1 MGFKIAGLDLKR
13 VEPVPG
19 TRITDQQV
27 FLYMNHRKHHSQVL
41 AAAKAGLSERSA
53 RRIEDAGTL
62 PSQTPRRYWRSRT
75 DPFAHV
81 WDNEV
86 VPLLQNAPTLMAIT
100 VLRKLQDDHPGSF
113 AQGVLRTLQRRI
125 RHWRALEGPSK
136 EVFFPQVYAPGHRGL
151 SDFTTL
157 GELRITLAGAP
168 FAHRLY
174 HFVLAFSR
182 WEYAEVLESGESFEA
197 LSKGLQNAVWQAGGA
212 PQEHRTDSL
221 SAAFKNLTEEADFTA
236 RYTAL
241 LAHYGMTGTRNNRGL
256 SHENGSVESAHRY
269 LKEALEQALLLRG
282 HRDFDDRAA
291 YDTFVRE
298 IVMRRNR
305 RVAGAFRLEREQ
317 LQDLPT
323 RRTTDFVEDEAR
335 VTRCGTFTVR
345 TILYSA
351 PSRLIGQR
359 LKVRLYSDRLECY
372 LAGAWVLTVARGVP
386 APGLRRG
393 RQLDYRH
400 FIDSLKRKPQAF
412 KGLAFRDALF
422 PREAYRRMWEQLESQ
437 LTQRHAC
444 QTIVALL
451 EMAARD
457 GVEAVLATRLEA
469 LLLAG
474 ELPDIKRLRE
484 EFAPRVLE
492 LPHVTVELPA
502 VSRYDALLPSAQL
515 ALAVAA

>member
-1 MGFKIAGLDLKR
+1 
-13 VEPVPG
+13 
-19 TRITDQQV
+19 
-27 FLYMNHRKHHSQVL
+27 MNIRQNKSQEL
-41 AAAKAGLSERSA
+41 AAAKAGISERSA
-53 RRIEDAGTL
+53 RRLEGAVTL
-62 PSQTPRRYWRSRT
+62 PSQKPRRYWRSRT
-75 DPFAHV
+75 NPFAQI
-81 WDNEV
+81 WDSEV
-86 VPLLQNAPTLMAIT
+86 VPLLKRAPTLMAIT
-100 VLRKLQDDHPGSF
+100 LLRKLQDDHPDSF
-113 AQGVLRTLQRRI
+113 PDGVLRTLQRHI
-125 RHWRALEGPSK
+125 RQWRALEGPPK
-136 EVFFPQVYAPGHRGL
+136 EVFFPQVYAPGVRGL
-151 SDFTTL
+151 SDFTTM
-157 GELRITLAGAP
+157 GELRITLADAP
-168 FAHRLY
+168 FVHRLY

-182 WEYAEVLESGESFEA
+182 WEHVEVVDSGESFEA
-197 LSKGLQNAVWQAGGA
+197 LSKGLQNALWQAGGA

-221 SAAFKNLTEEADFTA
+221 SAAFKNLTEEADFTV

-282 HRDFDDRAA
+282 HRDFADRPA
-291 YDTFVRE
+291 YDAFVRE
-298 IVMRRNR
+298 VVMRRNR
-305 RVAGAFRLEREQ
+305 RVAAAFRLEREQ
-317 LQDLPT
+317 LQALPT

-345 TILYSA
+345 AILYSA
-351 PSRLIGQR
+351 PSRLIGHR

-372 LAGAWVLTVARGVP
+372 LSGALVLTLARGSR
-386 APGLRRG
+386 APGHSRG

-400 FIDSLKRKPQAF
+400 FIESLKRKPQAF

-422 PREAYRRMWEQLESQ
+422 PRDAYRRMWEQLESK

-457 GVEAVLATRLEA
+457 GVEAALAARLEA

-474 ELPDIKRLRE
+474 ELPDLKRLRE

-492 LPHVTVELPA
+492 LPQVTVELPA
-502 VSRYDALLPSAQL
+502 VSRYDALLPSAH
-515 ALAVAA
+515 AVAA